1 MGAFVC
7 THAGA
12 LHTLRALVVQHHPL
26 CPCIQIS
33 LLPLCP
39 PWNSFHLPSLSSP
52 KLLFPQ
58 LLCSFLKNR
67 YQVLFNI
74 DFSVLFWL
82 FNWRIIALQWC
93 VDFCHQQCE
102 SAMSINMSP
111 PSGASVPTLV
121 SSHVL
126 CTFHLAQTS
135 CYSLHILHDL
145 SFIFYCALLTM
156 CQMHQFLWCFSKIPV
171 ILLPQCTGRF
181 FLK

>member
-58 LLCSFLKNR
+58 FLCSFLKNR

-102 SAMSINMSP
+102 SAMSTNMSP
-111 PSGASVPTLV
+111 PSGASVPTLL

-126 CTFHLAQTS
+126 CKSTGVGCHCLLK
-135 CYSLHILHDL
+135 CSLSNNKDKEKTMPFTLKNFKNVIK
-145 SFIFYCALLTM
+145 SFTEGIIKK
-156 CQMHQFLWCFSKIPV
+156 HS
-171 ILLPQCTGRF
+171 
-181 FLK
+181 